1 MNDVATPTQTETQ
14 IVAIAV
20 LVYTLDKGD
29 KKPTCR
35 SASLSREQGKSV
47 LNFVTHRLHGGRL
60 RLDKLPDEQER
71 RLVTA

>member
-20 LVYTLDKGD
+20 LVY
-29 KKPTCR
+29 
-35 SASLSREQGKSV
+35 
-47 LNFVTHRLHGGRL
+47 

-71 RLVTA
+71 RLITL